1 MFFTFLYR
9 LIFFCNF
16 FIVFPYFGKVQSAFT
31 KMNQEETM
39 IFDII
44 YGQRKTQ
51 KHSHEVYELKTYY
64 EASKKKKELKVNCY
78 Q

>member
-1 MFFTFLYR
+1 M
-9 LIFFCNF
+9 
-16 FIVFPYFGKVQSAFT
+16 S
-31 KMNQEETM
+31 QEETM

-64 EASKKKKELKVNCY
+64 EASKKEKELKVNCY

>member
-31 KMNQEETM
+31 KMSQEETM
-39 IFDII
+39 ILFMDK
-44 YGQRKTQ
+44 GKL
-51 KHSHEVYELKTYY
+51 KNSHEVYELKTYY
-64 EASKKKKELKVNCY
+64 EASKKEKELKVNCY